1 MVRDHALAYPHP
13 RALRRRMSSA
23 GPLEVRP
30 SPIRLQREA
39 GLFASPPNRPLT
51 VRAAGSRNE
60 AETQ

>member
-1 MVRDHALAYPHP
+1 MVSGYALAYVQP
-13 RALRRRMSSA
+13 RALRRRMPSA

-30 SPIRLQREA
+30 SPIMLQREA
-39 GLFASPPNRPLT
+39 GLIVSPPNRSLT